1 MSENI
6 EKTYELR
13 NLEADDLFIMIGI
26 ISKIGIKEF
35 KGCFESDEVK
45 AAITNVAKQ
54 KNDADANEDADAD
67 ANEDA
72 DDDANEDADDD
83 ANEDA
88 DDDVVASIGIS
99 VALDIAAILLAN
111 IGKCKNDIYALLANL
126 SGVKEK
132 EIAKLPIK
140 TFTGMIFDLVKKKEF
155 ADFFQDAVK
164 FLK

>member
-45 AAITNVAKQ
+45 AAIKVMIERK
-54 KNDADANEDADAD
+54 KNADNDGEKA
-67 ANEDA
+67 DA
-72 DDDANEDADDD
+72 DDDNI
-83 ANEDA
+83 
-88 DDDVVASIGIS
+88 ASVGVS

-126 SGVKEK
+126 SGMKER

-140 TFTGMIFDLVKKKEF
+140 TFTGMLFDLVKKEEF
-155 ADFFQDAVK
+155 ADFFQDA
-164 FLK
+164 LR

>member
-1 MSENI
+1 MPENI
-6 EKTYELR
+6 DKTYELR
-13 NLEADDLFIMIGI
+13 GLEADDLFIMVNI

-45 AAITNVAKQ
+45 AAIKTMFEQ
-54 KNDADANEDADAD
+54 KKNADGDSEKAE
-67 ANEDA
+67 A
-72 DDDANEDADDD
+72 DDDGF
-83 ANEDA
+83 
-88 DDDVVASIGIS
+88 VSVGIS
-99 VALDIAAILLAN
+99 VALDIAAILMAN

-126 SGVKEK
+126 SGMKEK

-140 TFTGMIFDLVKKKEF
+140 TFTGMIYDLVKKEEF

>member
-54 KNDADANEDADAD
+54 KKDADANEDAA
-67 ANEDA
+67 
-72 DDDANEDADDD
+72 
-83 ANEDA
+83 
-88 DDDVVASIGIS
+88 DDVVASIGIS

-126 SGVKEK
+126 SGMKEK

>member
-45 AAITNVAKQ
+45 AAIANVAKQ
-54 KNDADANEDADAD
+54 KKDA
-67 ANEDA
+67 
-72 DDDANEDADDD
+72 D

-140 TFTGMIFDLVKKKEF
+140 TFTVMIFDLVKKKEF